1 MGLDMYLYARRYIS
15 STPIFSEDD
24 PNRYNK
30 VKELAGVSKD
40 FPEPEFSHAQVTYS
54 VAYWRKANSVHSWFV
69 KNVQDD
75 VDDCKT
81 YYVSKENIEEL
92 LDTCKKVKSDPDLAE
107 TLLPPAEGFFFG
119 GTEINKWYF
128 QDIDN
133 TIEQLE
139 NCVKYFDNN
148 WSFEYMSSW

>member
-1 MGLDMYLYARRYIS
+1 MGLDMYLYARRYVS
-15 STPIFSEDD
+15 STQVFSGDD
-24 PNRYNK
+24 PNRYNEL
-30 VKELAGVSKD
+30 KELTGVPKD
-40 FPEPEFSHAQVTYS
+40 FPDPDFSHAQVTHN

-69 KNVQDD
+69 RNVQDGT
-75 VDDCKT
+75 DDCKT
-81 YYVSKENIEEL
+81 YYVSKENIKEL
-92 LDTCKKVKSDPDLAE
+92 LDTCKKVKADPDLAE

-119 GTEINKWYF
+119 GTEIDEWYF

-139 NCVKYFDNN
+139 NCVKYFDDH

>member
-1 MGLDMYLYARRYIS
+1 MGLDMYLYARKYIS

-24 PNRYNK
+24 PNRYNEL
-30 VKELAGVSKD
+30 KELAGVPKD
-40 FPEPEFSHAQVTYS
+40 FPDPDFSHAQVTHN
-54 VAYWRKANSVHSWFV
+54 VAYWRKANAIHNWFV
-69 KNVQDD
+69 KNIQDD

-81 YYVSKENIEEL
+81 YYVSKESIEIL
-92 LDTCKKVKSDPDLAE
+92 LETCKKVKADPDLAE
-107 TLLPPAEGFFFG
+107 ALLPPVDGFFFG
-119 GTEINKWYF
+119 GTEIDEWYF